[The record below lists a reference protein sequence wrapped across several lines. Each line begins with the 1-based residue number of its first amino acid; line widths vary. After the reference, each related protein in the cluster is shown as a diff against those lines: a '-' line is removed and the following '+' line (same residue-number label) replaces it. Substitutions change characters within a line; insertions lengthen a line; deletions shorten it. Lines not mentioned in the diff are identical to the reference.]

1 MMLVKPMTN
10 MYGSNGGMDV
20 ENWEIQTC
28 EQFRLTHLPENV
40 GRLYKDREKKY
51 GNTTLTFYKMEEA

>member
-1 MMLVKPMTN
+1 MKEIAEYDAGEAYDQY

-20 ENWEIQTC
+20 ENWEMQTC

-40 GRLYKDREKKY
+40 EM
-51 GNTTLTFYKMEEA
+51 TI